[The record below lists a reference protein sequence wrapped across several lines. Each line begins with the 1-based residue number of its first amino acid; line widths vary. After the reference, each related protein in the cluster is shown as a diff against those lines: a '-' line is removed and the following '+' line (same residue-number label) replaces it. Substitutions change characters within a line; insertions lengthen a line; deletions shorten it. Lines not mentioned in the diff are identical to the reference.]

1 MNFSGRRFSAERE
14 YDILSCIREQ
24 WEDENVAREKT
35 TFACTACGYETARW
49 VGRCP
54 GCGAWNTMEES
65 VTAAPVK
72 AGAAAKPLRQRPGS
86 GAQAMLLRDIPEDA
100 ATRLS
105 TGIGELDRVL
115 GGGIVEGGLML
126 IGGDPGIGKSTLL
139 LQVCAH
145 LCTQGKRVL
154 YISGEESAKQVKLR
168 ARRLA
173 IDVPHLY
180 VLAETA
186 MDNVEE
192 RLREMTPDVAVV
204 DSIQTMYRPEM
215 ASAPG
220 SVSQI
225 RECTSLLMR
234 LGKESGTAIF
244 LVGHV
249 TKEGAIAGPRM
260 LEHMVDVVLYFEGDR
275 QQEYRLLRAV
285 KNRFGSVNELGV
297 FQMTQEG
304 MRVVEN
310 PSEQLLSHRAKGA
323 SGSVVFCG
331 MEGSRPLLVDVQAL
345 ASPTYFGTPRRT
357 VEGADTGRVAL
368 LLAVLE
374 KRAGQKTYN
383 QDVYVNVAGGLELS
397 EPAAD
402 LALCVAVASS
412 LKDTPVGQ
420 QVAVMGEVGLGGEVR
435 AIPQI
440 ERRVAECARLGFT
453 TIVLP
458 KENLR
463 RLKAPEGVTL
473 RGVDTVLQALS
484 VLF

>member
-1 MNFSGRRFSAERE
+1 M
-14 YDILSCIREQ
+14 
-24 WEDENVAREKT
+24 
-35 TFACTACGYETARW
+35 
-49 VGRCP
+49 
-54 GCGAWNTMEES
+54 
-65 VTAAPVK
+65 
-72 AGAAAKPLRQRPGS
+72 
-86 GAQAMLLRDIPEDA
+86 
-100 ATRLS
+100 
-105 TGIGELDRVL
+105 
-115 GGGIVEGGLML
+115 
-126 IGGDPGIGKSTLL
+126 
-139 LQVCAH
+139 
-145 LCTQGKRVL
+145 L

-374 KRAGQKTYN
+374 KRAGQ
-383 QDVYVNVAGGLELS
+383 S